1 MKINEA
7 IAVITG
13 GASGLGEACAR
24 EIVNNGGR
32 VAIFDIQTEIGEQIS
47 RELGENAVFIKTD
60 VTEDESVRKSVS
72 KVLEKFRCLNVAINC
87 AGIGS
92 PCKVL
97 GKEGPMALE
106 FFNLRIQVNLVGTM
120 RVLIY
125 SAEQM
130 AKNTPNDEGE
140 RGVIINTSSLAATQG
155 QIGQAAYSASK
166 GGIEGL
172 MPPVAKELAR
182 HGIRVMT
189 IAPGLF
195 HTPMMDKLPVSVVE
209 ALSKSVPFP
218 KRTGHPSEYARLAKN
233 IIENPYINGEVFKI
247 TGSLRMV

>member
-1 MKINEA
+1 
-7 IAVITG
+7 
-13 GASGLGEACAR
+13 
-24 EIVNNGGR
+24 
-32 VAIFDIQTEIGEQIS
+32 
-47 RELGENAVFIKTD
+47 
-60 VTEDESVRKSVS
+60 
-72 KVLEKFRCLNVAINC
+72 
-87 AGIGS
+87 
-92 PCKVL
+92 
-97 GKEGPMALE
+97 MALE

-130 AKNTPNDEGE
+130 AKNTPNDE
-140 RGVIINTSSLAATQG
+140 ATQG

-195 HTPMMDKLPVSVVE
+195 HTPMMDKLPMPAVE

-218 KRTGHPSEYARLAKN
+218 KRAGRPSEYARLAKN